1 MKIRDSFKTRFLQTR
16 TGARQLVVPILLGCS
31 VLVTGCQQ
39 KNSQQDSASVVT
51 TQSKSEPSIVDAK
64 PDESAFT
71 LEEGFA
77 LLNFD
82 QFEAFGAAPQ
92 TWKSDGD
99 EIVCAGKPRGYLYS
113 KDSYANFTL
122 RLDYRFQRPKKA
134 DDERKLNTGFLV
146 YISGE
151 HKLWPA
157 CLEVQGKQIQMAAIK
172 ENGGAEPI
180 TASDDEP
187 AREKARKPVGQ
198 WNSVEIVSKDG
209 GLSVTLNGTPISSSE
224 PGSLKSGLI
233 GIQAEDWPFSVR
245 RLRIRAE

>member
-1 MKIRDSFKTRFLQTR
+1 MKTPDIMMPSSSQSRAKVRRL
-16 TGARQLVVPILLGCS
+16 LLPILLGC
-31 VLVTGCQQ
+31 LAITIGCQQ
-39 KNSQQDSASVVT
+39 KNSQQDSVSVSAT
-51 TQSKSEPSIVDAK
+51 ESSSEPSAVDAK
-64 PDESAFT
+64 PEEPAFQ
-71 LEEGFA
+71 LEEGFT

-82 QFEAFGAAPQ
+82 QFDAFGAESQ
-92 TWKSDGD
+92 TWKAEGD
-99 EIVCAGKPRGYLYS
+99 EIVCGGKPRGYLYS

-172 ENGGAEPI
+172 ENGGADPI
-180 TASDDEP
+180 TASDDES
-187 AREKARKPVGQ
+187 ARENARKPVGQ
-198 WNSVEIVSKDG
+198 WNSVEIASKDG
-209 GLSVTLNGTPISSSE
+209 ALSVTLNGTPISSSE
-224 PGSLKSGLI
+224 PGSLKSGSI
-233 GIQAEDWPFSVR
+233 GIQAEDWPFAVR